1 MLGACRH
8 AAALRGRLAAAR
20 WLYALPPDCSAIAH
34 LRSAARSKSYEVEE
48 AAAEDCRGQSEH
60 AAEGPRAAL
69 PGRSASMVLP
79 VEILRSGGSGRPP
92 NPSSA
97 RFKARPE
104 PAGIEDDGRTKVTA
118 KAPLTVTFVTLG
130 KGRRHAPL
138 TSGRVGPSGVMVR
151 FQALL
156 SHQGR
161 GRAAKARRHCPNSRR
176 VSFLRR

>member
-8 AAALRGRLAAAR
+8 AAALRARLAAAR

-79 VEILRSGGSGRPP
+79 VEILRSGRSGR
-92 NPSSA
+92 A
-97 RFKARPE
+97 PE
-104 PAGIEDDGRTKVTA
+104 PKQCSLSACPEPVEGSQRK
-118 KAPLTVTFVTLG
+118 
-130 KGRRHAPL
+130 RRSP
-138 TSGRVGPSGVMVR
+138 
-151 FQALL
+151 
-156 SHQGR
+156 
-161 GRAAKARRHCPNSRR
+161 
-176 VSFLRR
+176 